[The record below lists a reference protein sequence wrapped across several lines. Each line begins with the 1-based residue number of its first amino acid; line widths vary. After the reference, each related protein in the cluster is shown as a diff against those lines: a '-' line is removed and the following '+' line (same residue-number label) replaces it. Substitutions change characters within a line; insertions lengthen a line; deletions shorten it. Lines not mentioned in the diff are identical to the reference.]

1 MPEKGLHR
9 QGFPVER
16 GAGPDD
22 PENPR
27 FEDLYLDVVAAG
39 DTLEILDQDELEEA
53 LENGHITREEY
64 ERAWA
69 ECRKLYACLQEHRQ
83 EVFRLCGEAY
93 RELKAAMGEPL

>member
-1 MPEKGLHR
+1 M
-9 QGFPVER
+9 ER

-39 DTLEILDQDELEEA
+39 DTLEILDKDELEEA
-53 LENGHITREEY
+53 LESGHITREEY